1 MGCVSSK
8 SAVESGSLAEKGT
21 YCGSSARTSKDVG
34 QTTSRGPS
42 GVLPKGAT
50 SGASTPKPKGAV
62 AAIKHM
68 EWDSH
73 RLLAADSAAWPSPFG
88 DCSLLAALSTGAAG
102 LQVSPEKLG
111 AALPFPGPEAAY
123 LVGVL
128 QETAD
133 AALANRA
140 NLAAL
145 CDRAGVF
152 LEVLAAYAPEMGAA
166 RFRRAVDEAKD
177 VLEAMLAYARHY
189 ASRNCLVPL
198 LTSAGDR
205 ERFRALVLALRD
217 LTARL
222 QQAAPGAA
230 EASGRMAEVAVAV
243 METAVDQYRDP
254 SAPARELLSALGGP
268 EAAVRDPQLLRR
280 VLAGADV
287 CGERVGMAAGPDAA
301 LETASALLASHLD
314 PSLQRLIR
322 QPELRLFW
330 RRTFAG
336 AAEVPWEAWWARFPA
351 FLASLAV
358 PAEEQAKLKCIIR
371 DLDTSRGQIDFMRAV
386 DCVQPGTVSV
396 WELHRRFGPEPLL
409 PQLLDIL
416 PGAKEYYAWSFV
428 GIEVGVVTRTGPAKV
443 SSQAAPL
450 PRQAPLPPPSYVW
463 RWNRPI
469 LPRAPAPQ
477 LLVLLGQEGAGKSC
491 LAANCLQRS
500 GGYWVDLRGVG
511 SGAQVAARFCAALE
525 RPGPASAADVVA
537 ALSSRA
543 AAHGPFSAAVDS
555 AQDALSQP
563 EAAEALRAVL
573 RGVLRE
579 APAVRLIVTSTVPL
593 GLEEEAGG
601 ADDGAGSTPSSAVA
615 VVELRPA
622 PPRTAFD
629 LVREFALTEAE
640 VTAVAEACHHS
651 PLALVLGAEGLTS
664 GRLELTDLA
673 ELDSSPG
680 AAEPSPPDR
689 TRAVVRLS
697 LARLPPDQLR
707 AASQLAVLPTAFDDE
722 AAAAVLGLSAG
733 PCGAHGMLAALVR
746 HHVLDVPY
754 PHVYDMH
761 STVRQE
767 ALALCSAQALSEAE
781 GRFVGHTL
789 SRVGAW
795 AAAHGRCGPGGAEG
809 RVALVA
815 ARERLP
821 HISQA
826 LRLLGQGGQ
835 AEGGSAEA
843 AAGALSS
850 GGPLEALA
858 AAVTAGELCGFVESL
873 GLLGEVRGACRAL
886 CDRLQRRDPG
896 ETELGGPLAAHA
908 STPVAQAS
916 AQAPTAVGSC
926 RTAGAVHSGGDQCS
940 GIAMDGAM
948 GAPGMAFVESML
960 AWIEGRNE

>member
-1 MGCVSSK
+1 MGCVASSP
-8 SAVESGSLAEKGT
+8 T
-21 YCGSSARTSKDVG
+21 SSAGSDSSSTGKTSYAVS
-34 QTTSRGPS
+34 THPS
-42 GVLPKGAT
+42 KGVLTPSSTVVTDGKDRPTSSRRRLFSTFDSKRLLRADSDWPLEGSEQTALSSGAT
-50 SGASTPKPKGAV
+50 AGGPEAPHASSPDRLGAG
-62 AAIKHM
+62 
-68 EWDSH
+68 
-73 RLLAADSAAWPSPFG
+73 
-88 DCSLLAALSTGAAG
+88 AG
-102 LQVSPEKLG
+102 LPM
-111 AALPFPGPEAAY
+111 PGPEVAY

-205 ERFRALVLALRD
+205 ERFRALALALRD

-222 QQAAPGAA
+222 QQAAPGAT

-371 DLDTSRGQIDFMRAV
+371 DLDTSRGQADFMRAV

-416 PGAKEYYAWSFV
+416 PGASDLAWSFV
-428 GIEVGVVTRTGPAKV
+428 NVDFGVVPRPGPAKV

-511 SGAQVAARFCAALE
+511 SGAEVAARFCAALE

-563 EAAEALRAVL
+563 EAAEALRTVL

-579 APAVRLIVTSTVPL
+579 APAVRLIATSTVPL
-593 GLEEEAGG
+593 GLEEEGGG
-601 ADDGAGSTPSSAVA
+601 ADDGAGSGAVA
-615 VVELRPA
+615 VVAVSPA
-622 PPRTAFD
+622 TQRTAYE
-629 LVREFALTEAE
+629 LVRAFSLTEKE
-640 VTAVAEACHHS
+640 ISLVSETCHHS
-651 PLALVLGAEGLTS
+651 PLALILASEGLTS
-664 GRLELTDLA
+664 GRLALTDLA
-673 ELDSSPG
+673 ELDCSPG

-733 PCGAHGMLAALVR
+733 PCGAHGMLATLVR

-826 LRLLGQGGQ
+826 LRLLEQVGQ
-835 AEGGSAEA
+835 AEGGGAEAGA

-873 GLLGEVRGACRAL
+873 GLLGELRGACRAL
-886 CDRLQRRDPG
+886 RDRMQGRGAEAGR
-896 ETELGGPLAAHA
+896 
-908 STPVAQAS
+908 
-916 AQAPTAVGSC
+916 APS
-926 RTAGAVHSGGDQCS
+926 AGAADT
-940 GIAMDGAM
+940 
-948 GAPGMAFVESML
+948 APALRYVLLVL
-960 AWIEGRNE
+960 AWIEGRTA